1 MDIVQNIEGTTQRV
15 GESAQSALSTMQRSS
30 LVQRYVSQPSK
41 WVANKYQQS
50 PTPVRFLL
58 MGFGAMSAIPIGCF
72 LGFMGVVTLGCLV
85 VGGIA
90 FTIVEGGFALLGS
103 AFLLPTLGV
112 TLLIACGV
120 GIVSLCLYCCY
131 VVAVYIVSFFR
142 GPTTDRREIDNRAQ
156 ALTDRARDKAPE
168 PIVHRGGFDRA

>member
-1 MDIVQNIEGTTQRV
+1 MDIVQGTTHRV
-15 GESAQSALSTMQRSS
+15 GESAQSALSSMRQSS
-30 LVQRYVSQPSK
+30 LVQRYVSVPSN
-41 WVANKYQQS
+41 WVVSKYQQS
-50 PTPVRFLL
+50 TAPVRFLL

-90 FTIVEGGFALLGS
+90 ITIVEGGCALFGS

-112 TLLIACGV
+112 TFLIACGV
-120 GIVSLCLYCCY
+120 GIVTLCLYCCY

-142 GPTTDRREIDNRAQ
+142 GPTADRREIDNRTQ
-156 ALTDRARDKAPE
+156 AATERAREKAPE
-168 PIVHRGGFDRA
+168 TIVQRGGFDRA